1 MLTTFFFTLMIIMVG
16 FLLFEIQKEKRR
28 NRILQSFTAGIIKS
42 VSDYVSKTDMNDIA
56 SAADLVK
63 IYDKKFPIPYN
74 EMLQNISNE
83 FEKDFW
89 TRPYWRWIQKDRN
102 LFYERQ
108 YANDGF
114 NMIYWDLFDKAL
126 VDLKKESEKNNQT
139 ANKLGSTRPE
149 LQA

>member
-1 MLTTFFFTLMIIMVG
+1 MLTTFLFALMIILVG
-16 FLLFEIQKEKRR
+16 FLLFEIQKKRR

-42 VSDYVSKTDMNDIA
+42 VSDYVSKTDMPDIS
-56 SAADLVK
+56 SAAELVK

-89 TRPYWRWIQKDRN
+89 IRPYWGWIQKDRN

-126 VDLKKESEKNNQT
+126 VDLKKESEKKPNC
-139 ANKLGSTRPE
+139 
-149 LQA
+149 